1 MRRKALS
8 SLIALALLAAASVT
22 HAQPMMGGSGMPN
35 LAEIVGRP
43 LPDNGMPAGTVS
55 VRVARRM
62 PSNGVAGAEVSAVIK
77 NAGGDLRRRT
87 EKTDADGRALFEGM
101 APGDEFN
108 AEVTVDGEL
117 LKTEA
122 FTIPQVGGLRT
133 MLIAAL
139 GKGGG
144 NAAPGQGAAAPSA
157 GAGAGS
163 SGPQFTLGATA
174 GVAVT
179 DPSMPA
185 GRLDVSLFD
194 ESGAPIPNQPVL
206 LGMVDKTN
214 KIDVRHGKS
223 DAAGVA
229 HFADL
234 PRGDGTGYAAVLE
247 WHGMRLGTAPF
258 PMPESGGAR
267 AEIRALGRTSDPSVM
282 AIGSGGRVIVQM
294 HEDNLQFLE
303 MFPLENR
310 SDKMFDPAPGA
321 IEIPLPKGFVSAE
334 AQESDRKIDVRQ
346 NHGMAVHGAFTP
358 QRAIIGTT
366 AKNAGQE
373 VVFGFVLPYHGDTR
387 AFSQPLPNGIGTF
400 TLITEQIPG
409 LTVTGPGI
417 GERQERELGGRKYW
431 VMPGEP
437 IAAGGVLEFTLNGLP
452 STDSTGRSV
461 AGVLT
466 LMMIAG
472 AFVFGRRP
480 KGGARGGDVADERD
494 RLVEKRES
502 TFAELLAVERAARDK
517 GATATPPSDRRKQL
531 VTRLEQIYR
540 DLAALDERQPA

>member
-8 SLIALALLAAASVT
+8 VLIALATLAGASVT
-22 HAQPMMGGSGMPN
+22 RAQPMMGGSGMPN

-43 LPDNGMPAGTVS
+43 LPDKGMPAGTVS
-55 VRVARRM
+55 VRVARKM
-62 PSNGVAGAEVSAVIK
+62 PSSGVAGAEVSAVIK

-101 APGDEFN
+101 APGDEFS

-133 MLIAAL
+133 MLIAAI

-144 NAAPGQGAAAPSA
+144 NAPPGEGAAAPGA
-157 GAGAGS
+157 GAGA
-163 SGPQFTLGATA
+163 SGGQFTLGATA

-179 DPSMPA
+179 DPSLPA
-185 GRLDVSLFD
+185 GRLEVSLFD

-206 LGMVDKTN
+206 LGLVDKTN

-267 AEIRALGRTSDPSVM
+267 AEIRALGRTSDPAVM
-282 AIGSGGRVIVQM
+282 TIGSGGRVIVQM
-294 HEDNLQFLE
+294 HEDNLQILE

-310 SDKMFDPAPGA
+310 SDKMFDPGPGA

-358 QRAIIGTT
+358 QRAILGTT

-387 AFSQPLPNGIGTF
+387 AFSQPMPNGIGTF
-400 TLITEQIPG
+400 TLITEQVPG
-409 LTVTGPGI
+409 LTVSGPGI

-437 IAAGGVLEFTLNGLP
+437 IAPGGLLEFTLNGLP
-452 STDSTGRSV
+452 STDSTGRTV

-466 LMMIAG
+466 LMLIAG

-480 KGGARGGDVADERD
+480 KGARVGDVAEERD
-494 RLVEKRES
+494 RLVDKRES
-502 TFAELLAVERAARDK
+502 TFAELLALERAARDK
-517 GATATPPSDRRKQL
+517 AATPPADRRKQL

>member
-1 MRRKALS
+1 MRSQARPI
-8 SLIALALLAAASVT
+8 LIAVAAILAAASVAL
-22 HAQPMMGGSGMPN
+22 AQPMMGGSGMPN

-43 LPDNGMPAGTVS
+43 LPDNGMPTGTVS
-55 VRVARRM
+55 VRVARKM

-101 APGDEFN
+101 APGDEFT

-117 LKTEA
+117 LKSEA

-144 NAAPGQGAAAPSA
+144 EAAPGEAGAKAGE
-157 GAGAGS
+157 GAGAGGP
-163 SGPQFTLGATA
+163 SGQFTLGATA
-174 GVAVT
+174 GVATT

-185 GRLDVSLFD
+185 GRLEVSLFD
-194 ESGAPIPNQPVL
+194 ESGAPIPNQPVM
-206 LGMVDKTN
+206 LGLVDKTN
-214 KIDVRHGKS
+214 KIEVRHGKS

-234 PRGDGTGYAAVLE
+234 PRGEGTGYAAVLE

-267 AEIRALGRTSDPSVM
+267 AEIRALGHTSDPSVM
-282 AIGSGGRVIVQM
+282 TIGSGGRVIVQM

-310 SDKMFDPAPGA
+310 SDKMFDPSPGA
-321 IEIPLPKGFVSAE
+321 IEIPLPQGFVSAE

-358 QRAIIGTT
+358 QRAIVGTT

-373 VVFGFVLPYHGDTR
+373 VVFGFVLPYHGETR
-387 AFSQPLPNGIGTF
+387 AFSQPMPNGIGTF

-417 GERQERELGGRKYW
+417 GERQDRELGGRKYW

-437 IAAGGVLEFTLNGLP
+437 IAPGGVLEFTLKGLP
-452 STDSTGRSV
+452 STDSTGRNV
-461 AGVLT
+461 AGILT
-466 LMMIAG
+466 LMLIAG
-472 AFVFGRRP
+472 AFAFGRRP
-480 KGGARGGDVADERD
+480 KGGADGVDVASERE
-494 RLVEKRES
+494 RLVDRRES
-502 TFAELLAVERAARDK
+502 TFADLIALERGARER
-517 GATATPPSDRRKQL
+517 GATAPSDRRKQL
-531 VTRLEQIYR
+531 VAKLEQIYR
-540 DLAALDERQPA
+540 DIAALDDRQPA

>member
-1 MRRKALS
+1 MRSQARS
-8 SLIALALLAAASVT
+8 SLITLAAILAVASVAR
-22 HAQPMMGGSGMPN
+22 AQPMMGGSGMPN

-55 VRVARRM
+55 VRVARKM
-62 PSNGVAGAEVSAVIK
+62 PSNGVADAEVSAVIK

-87 EKTDADGRALFEGM
+87 EKTDSDGRAIFEGM
-101 APGDEFN
+101 APGDEFH

-117 LKTEA
+117 LKSET
-122 FTIPQVGGLRT
+122 FTIPQMGGLRT
-133 MLIAAL
+133 MLIAAV
-139 GKGGG
+139 GKGGDG
-144 NAAPGQGAAAPSA
+144 NAAPAGPATPA
-157 GAGAGS
+157 GAGGPGGS
-163 SGPQFTLGATA
+163 FTLGATA

-179 DPSMPA
+179 DPRLPA
-185 GRLDVSLFD
+185 GRLEVSIFD

-223 DAAGVA
+223 DSTGVA

-234 PRGDGTGYAAVLE
+234 PRGEGTGYSAVLE

-282 AIGSGGRVIVQM
+282 TIGSGGRVIVQM

-303 MFPLENR
+303 MFPLENQ
-310 SDKMFDPAPGA
+310 SDKMFDPGPGA
-321 IEIPLPKGFVSAE
+321 IEIPLPQGFVSAE

-346 NHGMAVHGAFTP
+346 NHGMAVHGVFTP
-358 QRAIIGTT
+358 QRAILNTT

-373 VVFGFVLPYHGDTR
+373 VVFGFVLPYHGETR
-387 AFSQPLPNGIGTF
+387 AFSQPMPNGIGTF

-409 LTVTGPGI
+409 LTVSGPGI

-431 VMPGEP
+431 VMPVEP
-437 IAAGGVLEFTLNGLP
+437 IAPGGVLDFTLHGLP
-452 STDSTGRSV
+452 STDSTGRTV
-461 AGVLT
+461 AGILT
-466 LMMIAG
+466 LMLIAG
-472 AFVFGRRP
+472 AFAFGRRP
-480 KGGARGGDVADERD
+480 KSDARGVDVASERE
-494 RLVEKRES
+494 RLVDKREA
-502 TFAELLAVERAARDK
+502 TFADLIALERAARDQ
-517 GATATPPSDRRKQL
+517 GATAPADRRKQL

-540 DLAALDERQPA
+540 DIAALDERQPA

>member
-1 MRRKALS
+1 MRSQARS
-8 SLIALALLAAASVT
+8 GLIALAAILATASVA

-43 LPDNGMPAGTVS
+43 LPDSGMPTGTVS
-55 VRVARRM
+55 VRVARKM

-77 NAGGDLRRRT
+77 NAGGDLRRRS

-101 APGDEFN
+101 APGDEFH

-122 FTIPQVGGLRT
+122 FTLPQVGGLRT

-144 NAAPGQGAAAPSA
+144 EAAPAGDAAASA
-157 GAGAGS
+157 GAG
-163 SGPQFTLGATA
+163 GPGAQFTLGATA
-174 GVAVT
+174 GVATT
-179 DPSMPA
+179 DPSLPP
-185 GRLDVSLFD
+185 GRLEVSLFD

-214 KIDVRHGKS
+214 KIEVRHGKS
-223 DAAGVA
+223 DATGVA

-234 PRGDGTGYAAVLE
+234 PRGEGTGFAAVLE

-267 AEIRALGRTSDPSVM
+267 AEIRALGHTSDPSVM
-282 AIGSGGRVIVQM
+282 TIGSGGRVIVQM

-310 SDKMFDPAPGA
+310 SDKMFDPSPGA
-321 IEIPLPKGFVSAE
+321 IEIPLPQGFVSAE

-346 NHGMAVHGAFTP
+346 NHGMAVHGAFSP
-358 QRAIIGTT
+358 QRAILNTT

-373 VVFGFVLPYHGDTR
+373 VVFGFVLPYHGETR
-387 AFSQPLPNGIGTF
+387 AFSQPMPNGIGTF

-409 LTVTGPGI
+409 LSVTGPGI
-417 GERQERELGGRKYW
+417 GERQDRELGGRKYW

-437 IAAGGVLEFTLNGLP
+437 IAPGGVLEFTLHGLP
-452 STDSTGRSV
+452 STDSTGRTV
-461 AGVLT
+461 AGILT
-466 LMMIAG
+466 LTLIAG
-472 AFVFGRRP
+472 AFAFGRRP
-480 KGGARGGDVADERD
+480 KGDPRGVDVAAERE
-494 RLVEKRES
+494 RLVDRRES
-502 TFAELLAVERAARDK
+502 TFADLIALERAAREK
-517 GATATPPSDRRKQL
+517 GATAPPDRRKQL
-531 VTRLEQIYR
+531 VGKLEQIYR
-540 DLAALDERQPA
+540 DIAALDDRQPA

>member
-8 SLIALALLAAASVT
+8 RLIAVAAMLAAAPIAR
-22 HAQPMMGGSGMPN
+22 AQPMMGGGGMPN

-122 FTIPQVGGLRT
+122 FTIPQAGGLRT

-144 NAAPGQGAAAPSA
+144 TGAPSEPA
-157 GAGAGS
+157 TSPNTGSGA
-163 SGPQFTLGATA
+163 QFTLGATA
-174 GVAVT
+174 GVAVN
-179 DPSMPA
+179 DPQLPA
-185 GRLDVSLFD
+185 GRLEVSLFD

-267 AEIRALGRTSDPSVM
+267 AEIRALGRTADPSVM
-282 AIGSGGRVIVQM
+282 TIGSGGRVIVQM

-310 SDKMFDPAPGA
+310 SDKMFDPGPGA

-334 AQESDRKIDVRQ
+334 AQEGDRKIDVRQ

-358 QRAIIGTT
+358 QRAIVGTT

-387 AFSQPLPNGIGTF
+387 AFSQPMPNGIGTF

-409 LTVTGPGI
+409 LTITGPGI
-417 GERQERELGGRKYW
+417 GEREERELGGRKYW
-431 VMPGEP
+431 VMPAGP
-437 IAAGGVLEFTLNGLP
+437 IAPGGVLEFTLNGLP
-452 STDSTGRSV
+452 STDSTGRTV

-466 LMMIAG
+466 LMLIAG
-472 AFVFGRRP
+472 AFAFGRRP
-480 KGGARGGDVADERD
+480 QGGRGGDVAGERD
-494 RLVEKRES
+494 RLVDKRES
-502 TFAELLAVERAARDK
+502 TFAELLALERAARES
-517 GATATPPSDRRKQL
+517 GAPPTDRRKQL
-531 VTRLEQIYR
+531 VGRLEQIYR
-540 DLAALDERQPA
+540 DIAALDDRQPA

>member
-8 SLIALALLAAASVT
+8 LLIALATIAGGASVT
-22 HAQPMMGGSGMPN
+22 RAQPMMGGSGMPN

-55 VRVARRM
+55 VRVARTM

-87 EKTDADGRALFEGM
+87 EKTDTDGRALFEGM

-133 MLIAAL
+133 MLIAAI

-144 NAAPGQGAAAPSA
+144 NGAPADGAASP
-157 GAGAGS
+157 GAGAA
-163 SGPQFTLGATA
+163 GPNGQFTLGATA
-174 GVAVT
+174 GVATT
-179 DPSMPA
+179 DPSLPA
-185 GRLDVSLFD
+185 GRLEVSLFD

-223 DAAGVA
+223 DGAGVA

-282 AIGSGGRVIVQM
+282 TLGSGGRVIVQM
-294 HEDNLQFLE
+294 HEDTLQFLE
-303 MFPLENR
+303 MLPLENR
-310 SDKMFDPAPGA
+310 SDKMFDPGPGA
-321 IEIPLPKGFVSAE
+321 IEIPLPKGFVSAQ

-346 NHGMAVHGAFTP
+346 NHGMAVHGVFTP
-358 QRAIIGTT
+358 QRAILNTT

-373 VVFGFVLPYHGDTR
+373 AVFGFVLPYHGDTR
-387 AFSQPLPNGIGTF
+387 AFSQPMPNGIGTF

-437 IAAGGVLEFTLNGLP
+437 IAPGGVLEFTLNGLP
-452 STDSTGRSV
+452 STDSTGRTV

-466 LMMIAG
+466 LMLIAG

-480 KGGARGGDVADERD
+480 KGAGGGDVADERD
-494 RLVEKRES
+494 RLIDRRES
-502 TFAELLAVERAARDK
+502 TFAELLALERAARDQ
-517 GATATPPSDRRKQL
+517 GATVTPAADRRKQL
-531 VTRLEQIYR
+531 VGRLEQIYR
-540 DLAALDERQPA
+540 DIAALDDRQPA

>member
-117 LKTEA
+117 LKTQA
-122 FTIPQVGGLRT
+122 FTIPQAGGLRT
-133 MLIAAL
+133 MLIAAI

-144 NAAPGQGAAAPSA
+144 NAASGEAAAAP
-157 GAGAGS
+157 GAGRP
-163 SGPQFTLGATA
+163 SGEFTLGATA

-179 DPSMPA
+179 DPSLPA
-185 GRLDVSLFD
+185 GRLEVSLFD
-194 ESGAPIPNQPVL
+194 ENGAPIPNQPLL

-229 HFADL
+229 HFSDL

-282 AIGSGGRVIVQM
+282 TIGSGGRVIVQM

-310 SDKMFDPAPGA
+310 SDKMFDPGPGA
-321 IEIPLPKGFVSAE
+321 IEIPLPKGFVGAE

-358 QRAIIGTT
+358 QRAIVGTT

-387 AFSQPLPNGIGTF
+387 AFSQPMPNGIGTF
-400 TLITEQIPG
+400 TLITEKIPG
-409 LTVTGPGI
+409 LSVTGPGI

-437 IAAGGVLEFTLNGLP
+437 IAPGGVLEFTLNGLP
-452 STDSTGRSV
+452 STDSTGRDV
-461 AGVLT
+461 AGGLT
-466 LMMIAG
+466 LMLIAG

-480 KGGARGGDVADERD
+480 KGGARGGDVAEERE
-494 RLVEKRES
+494 RLVDRRES
-502 TFAELLAVERAARDK
+502 TFAELLALERAARDK
-517 GATATPPSDRRKQL
+517 GTTPTPPVERRRQL